1 MNSISCRLLLFP
13 AAADLMADGI
23 LQIFSDA
30 RSLAFLT
37 FAPLAL
43 VLADAR
49 SLAFLALASCALVL
63 ADARSLAFLASVSYA
78 LVLADARS
86 LACMSSTLLHLI
98 ALLFAVRAGAW
109 KACACIPCAAC
120 AASETDCLLGSCLLF
135 LSALLFLQQQHLLSS
150 VAFSCCCRSHG
161 RWHIANLLF
170 MSSTLLHLI
179 ALLFAVQAGA
189 WKACTCIP
197 CAGYFSTLL
206 SHSLRRNAQRASENV
221 VWPPT
226 PNIGTYGGQGAFLDT
241 GRSYAGTHDTGSCQ
255 KTILF

>member
-1 MNSISCRLLLFP
+1 MSGFITLITRAVVPDPFFTLSSFTCAVGIACAFASVRCVCDSLCMLRFP
-13 AAADLMADGI
+13 E
-23 LQIFSDA
+23 
-30 RSLAFLT
+30 
-37 FAPLAL
+37 LAL
-43 VLADAR
+43 VQAYSHVYCAICLLVAASLDRSALRCADRGRWHEQHLLSSAAFSCCCR
-49 SLAFLALASCALVL
+49 SHGRWHIANLL
-63 ADARSLAFLASVSYA
+63 
-78 LVLADARS
+78 
-86 LACMSSTLLHLI
+86 CMSSMLLHLI

-206 SHSLRRNAQRASENV
+206 SHSLPLRKFQLRTRLHLMSV
-221 VWPPT
+221 
-226 PNIGTYGGQGAFLDT
+226 LLL
-241 GRSYAGTHDTGSCQ
+241 
-255 KTILF
+255 LFPAA

>member
-1 MNSISCRLLLFP
+1 
-13 AAADLMADGI
+13 
-23 LQIFSDA
+23 
-30 RSLAFLT
+30 
-37 FAPLAL
+37 
-43 VLADAR
+43 
-49 SLAFLALASCALVL
+49 
-63 ADARSLAFLASVSYA
+63 
-78 LVLADARS
+78 
-86 LACMSSTLLHLI
+86 MSSTLLHLI

-150 VAFSCCCRSHG
+150 VAFSCCCRSHC
-161 RWHIANLLF
+161 RWHLANLLF

-206 SHSLRRNAQRASENV
+206 SHSLPLRKFQLRTRLHLMSVLLLPFPAAWHSKSCPAGSLQRLDSFTASS
-221 VWPPT
+221 
-226 PNIGTYGGQGAFLDT
+226 
-241 GRSYAGTHDTGSCQ
+241 RSFPAALHSKSCPAGSLQ
-255 KTILF
+255 EA